1 MILDIIFLAVIIIF
15 IISGAIRGFARAI
28 MNIAA
33 VVASAIL
40 SNLLSGVISDWIFNS
55 FVRNDLI
62 ANLNNAVTN
71 TEISVNSALDDLPG
85 WVSSVVSFFCNLFNF
100 DEQRLVDC
108 FVGTASTAKL
118 TAVQVTDNFVKPIV
132 TGIFSFFIAIILFI
146 LLIIIFKLI
155 IKLVNKLFELPVI
168 SPINRVLGGVFGAAE
183 GIVVALICLA
193 VLAVIMDFTN
203 STAVLNEGIS
213 GVAFSIF
220 KR

>member
-71 TEISVNSALDDLPG
+71 TEISVNSALGDLPG

-146 LLIIIFKLI
+146 LLII
-155 IKLVNKLFELPVI
+155 
-168 SPINRVLGGVFGAAE
+168 NRVLGGVFGAAE

>member
-71 TEISVNSALDDLPG
+71 TEISVNSALGDLPG

-146 LLIIIFKLI
+146 LLIIIFKF
-155 IKLVNKLFELPVI
+155 VNKLFELPVI

>member
-71 TEISVNSALDDLPG
+71 TEISVNSALGDLPG

-100 DEQRLVDC
+100 DEKRLVDC

-146 LLIIIFKLI
+146 LLILI